1 MMKSVD
7 NSLFRDL
14 SLYLEGKHEYGE
26 TEHPGLKTG
35 AAGLE
40 ENEFFLENVPE
51 EFIEKFKVIKDKT
64 INGEIVVKSGLMVE
78 SNEFQEL
85 RDSV

>member
-1 MMKSVD
+1 MMKRVD

-26 TEHPGLKTG
+26 TEHLGLKKG
-35 AAGLE
+35 AVGLA